1 MKSNAYMLRANLA
14 SRNPYHPAPLF
25 SAQTQRDLPRLA
37 QRYGIDEQTMR
48 EMRVVSTVLPFRTN
62 PYVTEELID
71 WSRVPDDPIFQLVF
85 PQKDMLEPEDFDRI
99 ARLYDQ
105 GAEPGQIR
113 PAALEIQK
121 RLNPHPSLQ
130 QELNVPI
137 HRGKRLHGLQ
147 HKYRETVLFFPSEGQ
162 TCHAYCSFCFRWAQ
176 FIGVKELRFAGRDI
190 EVLCDYLKDH
200 TEVTNVLITGGD
212 PLIMKTR
219 HLAAYL
225 EALLQPG
232 LEHIHTVR
240 IGTKALSYWPQR
252 FVSDPDA
259 AELLALFERFVAR
272 GKQLAIMTHYN
283 HWLEL
288 ETPIAREAVRKLR
301 ETGAI
306 LRSQSPVLRHIND
319 DADVWARLWRTQA
332 GLGIVPYYMFVERD
346 TGARRYFELPLVRA
360 AEIFRGAIQQ
370 VSGVA
375 RTVRGPVMSAA
386 PGKVEIDG
394 VARIEGKDVMVL
406 RFLQGRDPD
415 WVHRPFFADYD
426 PAATWLHQLRPA
438 FGDKFFYEDQF
449 TTLYA
454 SAHE

>member
-1 MKSNAYMLRANLA
+1 MKSNAYLLRANLA
-14 SRNPYHPAPLF
+14 LQNPYDPASQF
-25 SAQTQRDLPRLA
+25 SAQTQRDLPQLA
-37 QRYGIDEQTMR
+37 QRYGIDEQTVR

-71 WSRVPDDPIFQLVF
+71 WNRVPDDPIFQLVF
-85 PQKDMLEPEDFDRI
+85 PQRDMLEPDDFDRI

-105 GAEPGQIR
+105 GAEPSQIR
-113 PAALEIQK
+113 LAALEIQK
-121 RLNPHPSLQ
+121 RLNPHPSQ
-130 QELNVPI
+130 QRELNVPM
-137 HRGKRLHGLQ
+137 HRGNRLHALQ

-190 EVLCDYLKDH
+190 EELCDYLKDH

-219 HLAAYL
+219 HLAPYL

-232 LEHIHTVR
+232 LEHVHTVR

-252 FVSDPDA
+252 FVSAPDA

-272 GKQLAIMTHYN
+272 DKQLAIMTHYS
-283 HWLEL
+283 HWREL
-288 ETPIAREAVRKLR
+288 ETPIARQAVRKIR

-375 RTVRGPVMSAA
+375 RTVRGPVMSAT

-415 WVHRPFFADYD
+415 WVHRPFFAEYD
-426 PAATWLHQLRPA
+426 PAATWLDQLRPA
-438 FGDKFFYEDQF
+438 FNKNFFYEDQL
-449 TTLYA
+449 TEMVKM
-454 SAHE
+454 SVK

>member
-1 MKSNAYMLRANLA
+1 MKSNAYLLRANLA
-14 SRNPYHPAPLF
+14 SQNPYHASTQF

-37 QRYGIDEQTMR
+37 RRYGIAEDTVR

-62 PYVTEELID
+62 PYVNEELID
-71 WSRVPDDPIFQLVF
+71 WSRVPDDPMFQLVF
-85 PQKDMLEPEDFDRI
+85 PQRDMLEPADFDHI
-99 ARLYDQ
+99 AGLYEQ
-105 GAEPGQIR
+105 GAEPSRIR
-113 PAALEIQK
+113 LAALEVQK
-121 RLNPHPSLQ
+121 KLNPHPSMQ
-130 QELNVPI
+130 QELNVPM
-137 HRGKRLHGLQ
+137 HRGRRLHGLQ
-147 HKYRETVLFFPSEGQ
+147 HKYRETVLFFPAEGQ

-176 FIGVKELRFAGRDI
+176 FIGVKDLRFAGRDI
-190 EVLCDYLKDH
+190 EDLCGYLKEH
-200 TEVTNVLITGGD
+200 PEVTNVLITGGD

-219 HLAAYL
+219 HLAGYL

-252 FVSDPDA
+252 FVSDADA
-259 AELLALFERFVAR
+259 DELLGVFERFVAR

-283 HWLEL
+283 HWREL
-288 ETPIAREAVRKLR
+288 ETPVAREAVRR
-301 ETGAI
+301 VRATGAI

-394 VARIEGKDVMVL
+394 VARIEGRDVIVL
-406 RFLQGRDPD
+406 RFLQGREPD
-415 WVHRPFFADYD
+415 WVHQPFFAEYD
-426 PAATWLHQLRPA
+426 PAATWLDQLRPA
-438 FGDKFFYEDQF
+438 FGDRFFFEERF
-449 TTLYA
+449 AAMYA
-454 SAHE
+454 VHTS